1 MKRLIVFG
9 VVGAAIALLGAAC
22 SASSGT
28 QTQGGGEGTA
38 LAIRLKELAI
48 QPATIQV
55 PAGEP
60 VTLNIS
66 DVGAAQHSFAV
77 DLGSRVLQTDMLNP
91 GGTATLEL
99 PALDAGSYQ
108 AWCTVPGHREAGMQ
122 ATLVAASGNG
132 SGGASGNGEMGGMG
146 MGGNGASGDQLGD
159 GMTAEQMAAMH
170 EKSMTAFPATTDGL
184 GGQALPYVTDQQ
196 GVKRFQLTLTQTT
209 WQVDPTHRVQ
219 ALTYDGGVPG
229 PEIRVHQGDR
239 IRLEVTN
246 RSPQPTTV
254 HFHGLTVPNAQD
266 GVPYITQDPIM
277 PGDTFTSQFRV
288 VDPPGT
294 YMYHSHFNSAE
305 QVGRGLYGAFVV
317 EPRHHTW
324 DEEYTE
330 VLGDG
335 PLGYTIDGKGWPAT
349 APLTAK
355 LGDWVLI
362 RMMNAGQMLHPMHL
376 HGYHFQVV
384 AEDGATLDHPYSADT
399 LVVAPGERFDV
410 LVHATHPGVWAFHCH
425 ILSHVEGPQGMF
437 GMATA
442 LIVK

>member
-146 MGGNGASGDQLGD
+146 MGGNGGSGD
-159 GMTAEQMAAMH
+159 
-170 EKSMTAFPATTDGL
+170 
-184 GGQALPYVTDQQ
+184 
-196 GVKRFQLTLTQTT
+196 
-209 WQVDPTHRVQ
+209 
-219 ALTYDGGVPG
+219 
-229 PEIRVHQGDR
+229 
-239 IRLEVTN
+239 
-246 RSPQPTTV
+246 
-254 HFHGLTVPNAQD
+254 
-266 GVPYITQDPIM
+266 
-277 PGDTFTSQFRV
+277 
-288 VDPPGT
+288 
-294 YMYHSHFNSAE
+294 
-305 QVGRGLYGAFVV
+305 
-317 EPRHHTW
+317 
-324 DEEYTE
+324 
-330 VLGDG
+330 
-335 PLGYTIDGKGWPAT
+335 
-349 APLTAK
+349 
-355 LGDWVLI
+355 
-362 RMMNAGQMLHPMHL
+362 
-376 HGYHFQVV
+376 
-384 AEDGATLDHPYSADT
+384 
-399 LVVAPGERFDV
+399 
-410 LVHATHPGVWAFHCH
+410 
-425 ILSHVEGPQGMF
+425 
-437 GMATA
+437 
-442 LIVK
+442 

>member
-1 MKRLIVFG
+1 
-9 VVGAAIALLGAAC
+9 
-22 SASSGT
+22 
-28 QTQGGGEGTA
+28 
-38 LAIRLKELAI
+38 
-48 QPATIQV
+48 
-55 PAGEP
+55 
-60 VTLNIS
+60 
-66 DVGAAQHSFAV
+66 
-77 DLGSRVLQTDMLNP
+77 
-91 GGTATLEL
+91 
-99 PALDAGSYQ
+99 
-108 AWCTVPGHREAGMQ
+108 
-122 ATLVAASGNG
+122 
-132 SGGASGNGEMGGMG
+132 
-146 MGGNGASGDQLGD
+146 
-159 GMTAEQMAAMH
+159 MTAEQMAAMH

-219 ALTYDGGVPG
+219 ALTYDGGVSG

-277 PGDTFTSQFRV
+277 PGDTFTYQFRV